1 MFCQKC
7 GTENK
12 EGAAFCNS
20 CGADL
25 FPVALTPTQ
34 TPVTPAKEIKKEIKL
49 KIAEKKAEL
58 AGLSNGGAW
67 LFLIIGLVTAIFLI
81 GIPLIIIALVVMH
94 NNSHKTAALT
104 KEIAE
109 LEAELD

>member
-1 MFCQKC
+1 
-7 GTENK
+7 
-12 EGAAFCNS
+12 
-20 CGADL
+20 
-25 FPVALTPTQ
+25 
-34 TPVTPAKEIKKEIKL
+34 VTPSKEVKKEIKL

-67 LFLIIGLVTAIFLI
+67 VFLIVGLITAIIVI
-81 GIPLIIIALVVMH
+81 GIPLIIIALVIMH
-94 NNSHKTAALT
+94 NNNSKEVALT